1 MSTDVHD
8 DSHTFTEY
16 DMLHVKND
24 RGKESMPC
32 DLSGGSLLSGPRAYA
47 PDAPQPIGLLCGCQ
61 AVS

>member
-8 DSHTFTEY
+8 DSDTFREY

-24 RGKESMPC
+24 RGKESTPC
-32 DLSGGSLLSGPRAYA
+32 DLSGDSSSSGPGAYA